1 MVYLFEFNLIIII
14 LTAAHLGQ
22 NRFGPKQAK
31 QVNRKK
37 AIKHKISDK
46 NNNNSTIVILA
57 KLTAKVTNS

>member
-37 AIKHKISDK
+37 LLNTKFQMKIIIIRRLLSWP
-46 NNNNSTIVILA
+46 N
-57 KLTAKVTNS
+57 

>member
-37 AIKHKISDK
+37 LLNTKFQIKIIIIRRLLSWP
-46 NNNNSTIVILA
+46 N
-57 KLTAKVTNS
+57 